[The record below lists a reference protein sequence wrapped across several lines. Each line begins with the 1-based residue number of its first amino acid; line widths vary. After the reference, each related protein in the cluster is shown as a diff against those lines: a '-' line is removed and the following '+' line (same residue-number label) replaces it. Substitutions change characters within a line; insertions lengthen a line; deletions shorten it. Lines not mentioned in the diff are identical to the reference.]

1 MAIKLNLTMD
11 EFDDLSTMTRVGS
24 MSIPS
29 AGATLYYLYSAS
41 NAPRQSIYN
50 LLRYVIAECY
60 NLDHLGRVF
69 TDDDWSNLI
78 KLIGVYEVSFSEI
91 ESMNNEI
98 IRLMINGLV
107 ETYHRRNDILL
118 PKSSIRG
125 YYIAPQGNVSYVER

>member
-11 EFDDLSTMTRVGS
+11 AFDDLSTMTRVGN

-41 NAPRQSIYN
+41 NAPRRSIYN

-69 TDDDWSNLI
+69 TEDDWSNLI
-78 KLIGVYEVSFSEI
+78 KLIGVYEVSFSGI
-91 ESMNNEI
+91 KSMNSEI
-98 IRLMINGLV
+98 TRLMINRLV
-107 ETYHRRNDILL
+107 EIYHHRNDRLL